1 MNFSRCMLVDDILVF
16 ATIQV
21 SSSVSY
27 FKNKV
32 KKWFPNFFRKNV
44 DKTNKY
50 QSSLHCWQQKCHE
63 CPDDQ
68 KNGPYTDVMCQSW
81 NLVDNTWLKSS
92 QQYSQFSVSHS
103 TDNFEFQCVKLI
115 ASNPNIVG
123 DSTDVIRGCV
133 LKSRAKQL
141 CKDLKNIELEKRKTN
156 SVCKICDKD
165 MCNGAMRQGV
175 TSIFLI
181 FLRIF
186 AKFLF
191 H

>member
-1 MNFSRCMLVDDILVF
+1 MNFSRCMLVAVALVF
-16 ATIQV
+16 ATIQE
-21 SSSVSY
+21 SSGL
-27 FKNKV
+27 
-32 KKWFPNFFRKNV
+32 R
-44 DKTNKY
+44 
-50 QSSLHCWQQKCHE
+50 CWQQNCKE

-68 KNGPYTDVMCQSW
+68 INGPGTDVMCELR
-81 NLVDNTWLKSS
+81 NLVAKTWLGGSQLPYNSS
-92 QQYSQFSVSHS
+92 ILVESL
-103 TDNFEFQCVKLI
+103 EFQCVKLI
-115 ASNPNIVG
+115 ASDPRIVG